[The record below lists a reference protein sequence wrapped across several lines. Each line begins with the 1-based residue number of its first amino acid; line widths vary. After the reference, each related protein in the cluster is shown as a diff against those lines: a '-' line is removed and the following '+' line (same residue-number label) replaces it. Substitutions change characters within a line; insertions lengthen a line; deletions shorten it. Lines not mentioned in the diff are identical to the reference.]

1 MKTTNEKVIDLVN
14 LLVEAVVQ
22 KDKDACRSYLEDL
35 NLFLQENKF
44 LAEF

>member
-1 MKTTNEKVIDLVN
+1 MKTTNEKVVNLVN
-14 LLVEAVVQ
+14 QLVIAVVQ